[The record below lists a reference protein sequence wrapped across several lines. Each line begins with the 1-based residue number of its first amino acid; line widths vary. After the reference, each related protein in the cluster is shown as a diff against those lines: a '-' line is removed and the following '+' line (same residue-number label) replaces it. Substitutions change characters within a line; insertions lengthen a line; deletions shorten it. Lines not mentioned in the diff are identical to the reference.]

1 MTSMPE
7 VRLDSDTSQHT
18 EQVIV
23 GVDTHKDTHV
33 ASVITLVGVLV
44 DSRAFP
50 ASAAGY
56 RRLLAWARS
65 LGAVRRAGVEGTGS
79 YGAALARYGRQ
90 EGIAVVEVNRPDR
103 AARRRRVRL
112 TRSTRRPPPAPS

>member
-33 ASVITLVGVLV
+33 AAVITLVGVLV
-44 DSRAFP
+44 ACRAFP
-50 ASAAGY
+50 ATAAGY
-56 RRLLAWARS
+56 RRLLAWASS
-65 LGAVRRAGVEGTGS
+65 LGAVQRAGVEGTGS
-79 YGAALARYGRQ
+79 G
-90 EGIAVVEVNRPDR
+90 
-103 AARRRRVRL
+103 RVR
-112 TRSTRRPPPAPS
+112 SSV

>member
-1 MTSMPE
+1 
-7 VRLDSDTSQHT
+7 
-18 EQVIV
+18 
-23 GVDTHKDTHV
+23 VDTHKDTHV

-56 RRLLAWARS
+56 RRLLAWASS

-79 YGAALARYGRQ
+79 YGAGARPGVLLHRGGLAHPS
-90 EGIAVVEVNRPDR
+90 RPD
-103 AARRRRVRL
+103 L
-112 TRSTRRPPPAPS
+112 PGH

>member
-1 MTSMPE
+1 
-7 VRLDSDTSQHT
+7 
-18 EQVIV
+18 
-23 GVDTHKDTHV
+23 
-33 ASVITLVGVLV
+33 VGVLV

-79 YGAALARYGRQ
+79 YGAALARYLRQ